1 MNTRNFRFWR
11 DSNAKSYKK
20 LQHNFL
26 RKIISNLLLEIKANF
41 RGKKLKHFRMS
52 LSRFFKFETRFRST
66 FERTFCHNIH
76 NSFTWLAY
84 VFLFKGERFNCKT
97 KNTSIA
103 IKISRCE
110 QEKKGISLKGE
121 RISCLQKKY
130 FGAYPCLKYIFTKT
144 RHIQSFSLR

>member
-1 MNTRNFRFWR
+1 MEKCHNVRHVHCHRRICRNKFCFVSNFLKRGNLKVNTRNFRFWR

-84 VFLFKGERFNCKT
+84 VFYLKENVLLVK
-97 KNTSIA
+97 
-103 IKISRCE
+103 
-110 QEKKGISLKGE
+110 QETL
-121 RISCLQKKY
+121 
-130 FGAYPCLKYIFTKT
+130 
-144 RHIQSFSLR
+144 